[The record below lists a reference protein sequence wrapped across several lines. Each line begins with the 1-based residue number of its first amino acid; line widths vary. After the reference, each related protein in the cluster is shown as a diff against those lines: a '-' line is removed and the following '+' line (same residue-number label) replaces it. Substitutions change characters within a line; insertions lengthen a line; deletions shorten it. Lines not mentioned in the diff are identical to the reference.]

1 MRRLL
6 VLLLLFSLKFYGQN
20 GNDINKSYDFI
31 LKEVQSRTSD
41 YKTDR
46 YTEYYTL
53 AEYSRQYKTQ
63 VIIYSFDSKTDECF
77 SINFLYPIDAINDMI
92 SVLNNT
98 NFIKLDETIW
108 KDYQSECKFEI
119 TKISNGKSFTLKI
132 SKY

>member
-119 TKISNGKSFTLKI
+119 TKISNLMYG
-132 SKY
+132 